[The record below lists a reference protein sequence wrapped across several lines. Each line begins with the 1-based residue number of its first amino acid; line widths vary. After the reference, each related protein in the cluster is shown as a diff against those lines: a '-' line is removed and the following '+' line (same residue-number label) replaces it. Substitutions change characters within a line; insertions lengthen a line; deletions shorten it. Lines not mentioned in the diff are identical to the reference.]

1 MSKVA
6 TTEAATAVIET
17 SRSGYELLA
26 TPLLN
31 KGTAFTESERDAFD
45 LHGLLPPTIGTLE
58 EQVSRRLQALRSF
71 ATDLERYA
79 FLRDLQDTNETLFFS
94 LLVQNLE
101 ELLPIVYTPTVGA
114 GCQQFSRLFRK
125 PRGLF
130 LSLPHKKRIAS
141 ILAHPSFDKVEAIV
155 VTDGERILGLGDQG
169 AGGMGIPIGKL
180 ALYTGCGGLH
190 PATTLPILLDVGT
203 DNPDCLND
211 PLYIGWRHERVRGE
225 EYDDFIETFVS
236 AVAKRWPHVLL
247 QWEDFAKNNAT
258 RMLEKY
264 RDRLCTFND
273 DVQGTAAVATGTLLS
288 AINVTGVPLTEQRIA
303 VMGAGSAGCGIA
315 SLIRKAMTDAGL
327 SDSEAGKRFFMVDRD
342 GLLVEGMDGI
352 ASFQQPFLQDKA
364 ALANWKLDHPDRVAL
379 LDVVRNAKPTVL
391 IGVSGQAGAF
401 SEPVV
406 RAMAEHNARP
416 VIFPL
421 SNPTSRAE
429 ATPGDLE
436 AWSEGRAV
444 IGTGSP
450 FPALERKGAKFKV
463 DQTNNSYIFPGV
475 GLGAIAVKASRVTD
489 QMFMAAAKALAAASP
504 ARSDPGKN
512 LLPPVTSLRDVSIT
526 VALAVALQAH
536 KEGLTQ
542 GVSTDQIEGLIRSK
556 VWTPH
561 YVPYQRVKSG
571 SA

>member
-1 MSKVA
+1 MAIVSSTDLKKA
-6 TTEAATAVIET
+6 SLET
-17 SRSGYELLA
+17 SLSGYELLA
-26 TPLLN
+26 DPLLN
-31 KGTAFTESERDAFD
+31 KGTAFTEAERDAFS

-58 EQVSRRLQALRSF
+58 EQVSRRLQALRAFES
-71 ATDLERYA
+71 DIERYA
-79 FLRDLQDTNETLFFS
+79 FLRDLQDTNETLFFA

-101 ELLPIVYTPTVGA
+101 ELLPIIYTPTVGA

-125 PRGLF
+125 SRGLF
-130 LSLPHKKRIAS
+130 LSLPHKKRIET
-141 ILAHPSFDKVEAIV
+141 IFAHPRFDNVEAIV

-190 PATTLPILLDVGT
+190 PATTLPIMLDVGT
-203 DNPDCLND
+203 DNPECLND

-225 EYDDFIETFVS
+225 EYDDFIEAFVT
-236 AVAKRWPHVLL
+236 AVTKRWPHVLL

-258 RMLEKY
+258 RMLERY

-288 AINVTGVPLTEQRIA
+288 AINVTGVPLVQQRIA

-327 SDSEAGKRFFMVDRD
+327 SDSDAGKRFFMVDRD
-342 GLLVEGMDGI
+342 GLIVDGMDGI
-352 ASFQQPFLQDKA
+352 ASFQRPFVQDKSA
-364 ALANWKLDHPDRVAL
+364 VADWKLDHPDKISL

-406 RAMAEHNARP
+406 RAMAEHNKRP

-429 ATPGDLE
+429 ATPIDLE

-444 IGTGSP
+444 IGTGTP
-450 FPALERKGAKFKV
+450 FPPLERNGVKFKV

-475 GLGAIAVKASRVTD
+475 GLGALAVNASRVTD
-489 QMFMAAAKALAAASP
+489 EMFMAAAKALAAASP
-504 ARSDPGKN
+504 ARNDPTKT
-512 LLPPVTSLRDVSIT
+512 LLPPVTSLRDVAFS

-536 KEGLTQ
+536 KDGLTE
-542 GVSTDQIEGLIRSK
+542 GVNTDQIEGLIREK

-561 YVPYQRVKSG
+561 YVPYRP
-571 SA
+571 A

>member
-1 MSKVA
+1 MSKVS
-6 TTEAATAVIET
+6 TTEAATAFAET
-17 SRSGYELLA
+17 ARSGYELLA
-26 TPLLN
+26 DPLLN
-31 KGTAFTESERDAFD
+31 KGTAFTEAERDLFD
-45 LHGLLPPTIGTLE
+45 LHGLLPPNIGTLE
-58 EQVSRRLQALRSF
+58 EQVSRRLQVLRSF

-101 ELLPIVYTPTVGA
+101 ELLPIVYTPTVGL

-130 LSLPHKKRIAS
+130 LSMPHKNRIEE
-141 ILAHPSFDKVEAIV
+141 ILAHPRFDKVEAIV
-155 VTDGERILGLGDQG
+155 ETDGERILGRGDQG

-190 PATTLPILLDVGT
+190 PATTLPIMLDVGT

-225 EYDDFIETFVS
+225 EYDDFIDAFVQ
-236 AVAKRWPHVLL
+236 AVIKRWPHVLL

-258 RMLEKY
+258 RMLERY
-264 RDRLCTFND
+264 RDSLCTFND

-327 SDSEAGKRFFMVDRD
+327 ADSEAGKRFFMVDRD
-342 GLLVEGMDGI
+342 GLLVDGMDGI

-364 ALANWKLDHPDRVAL
+364 AIANWTLDHPDRVAL

-406 RAMAEHNARP
+406 RAMAEYNSRP

-421 SNPTSRAE
+421 SNATSRAE
-429 ATPGDLE
+429 ATPEDLQ
-436 AWSEGRAV
+436 AWTDGRAV

-450 FPALERKGAKFKV
+450 FP
-463 DQTNNSYIFPGV
+463 P
-475 GLGAIAVKASRVTD
+475 
-489 QMFMAAAKALAAASP
+489 
-504 ARSDPGKN
+504 
-512 LLPPVTSLRDVSIT
+512 
-526 VALAVALQAH
+526 
-536 KEGLTQ
+536 
-542 GVSTDQIEGLIRSK
+542 IE
-556 VWTPH
+556 
-561 YVPYQRVKSG
+561 
-571 SA
+571 

>member
-1 MSKVA
+1 MSQVS
-6 TTEAATAVIET
+6 TTEANAVSVTTAL
-17 SRSGYELLA
+17 SGYELLA

-31 KGTAFTESERDAFD
+31 KGTAFTEFERDEFD
-45 LHGLLPPTIGTLE
+45 LHGLLPPNVGTLE
-58 EQVSRRLQALRSF
+58 EQVSRRLQVLRSF
-71 ATDLERYA
+71 ATDVERYA
-79 FLRDLQDTNETLFFS
+79 FLRDLQDTNETLFFA

-101 ELLPIVYTPTVGA
+101 ELLPVVYTPTVGA

-130 LSLPHKKRIAS
+130 LSLPHKNRIEA
-141 ILAHPSFDKVEAIV
+141 ILAHPRFDKVEAIV

-169 AGGMGIPIGKL
+169 AGGMGISIGKL

-190 PATTLPILLDVGT
+190 PATTLPIMLDVGT
-203 DNPDCLND
+203 DNPACLND

-225 EYDDFIETFVS
+225 EYDAFIEAFVS
-236 AVAKRWPHVLL
+236 AVVKRWPHVLL
-247 QWEDFAKNNAT
+247 QWEDFAKSNAT
-258 RMLEKY
+258 RMLDRY

-315 SLIRKAMTDAGL
+315 SLIRKAMIDAGVPEA
-327 SDSEAGKRFFMVDRD
+327 EAGQRFFMVDRD
-342 GLLVEGMDGI
+342 GLLVDGMDGI
-352 ASFQQPFLQDKA
+352 APFQQPFLQSKSVVA
-364 ALANWKLDHPDRVAL
+364 GWQLDHPDRIAL
-379 LDVVRNAKPTVL
+379 LDVVRNARPTVL

-406 RAMAEHNARP
+406 RAMAEHNQRP

-421 SNPTSRAE
+421 SNPTSSAE
-429 ATPGDLE
+429 ATPTDLE
-436 AWSEGRAV
+436 AWTEGRAV

-450 FPALERKGAKFKV
+450 FPPLERGGSKFKV

-475 GLGAIAVKASRVTD
+475 GLGAIAVKAARVTD
-489 QMFMAAAKALAAASP
+489 QMFMAAAKALAAVSP
-504 ARSDPGKN
+504 ARGNPDKN
-512 LLPPVTSLRDVSIT
+512 LLPPVTSLREVSVTI
-526 VALAVALQAH
+526 ALAVALQAH
-536 KEGLTQ
+536 KEGLTS
-542 GVSTDQIEGLIRSK
+542 GIDTDQIEGLIQSRI
-556 VWTPH
+556 WTPH
-561 YVPYQRVKSG
+561 YVPYTPIKAP

>member
-1 MSKVA
+1 MSDVR
-6 TTEAATAVIET
+6 TTDAAKAFVET
-17 SRSGYELLA
+17 SLSGYELLA
-26 TPLLN
+26 DPLLN
-31 KGTAFTESERDAFD
+31 KGTAFSEAERDTFG
-45 LHGLLPPTIGTLE
+45 LHGLLPPNIGTLE
-58 EQVSRRLQALRSF
+58 EQVSRRLQVLRSF
-71 ATDLERYA
+71 ATDVERYA
-79 FLRDLQDTNETLFFS
+79 FLRDLQDTNETLFFAM
-94 LLVQNLE
+94 LVQNLE
-101 ELLPIVYTPTVGA
+101 ELLPVVYTPTVGA

-130 LSLPHKKRIAS
+130 LSIPHKKRIES
-141 ILAHPSFDKVEAIV
+141 ILAHKRFDKVEAIV

-169 AGGMGIPIGKL
+169 AGGMGISIGKL
-180 ALYTGCGGLH
+180 SLYTGCGGLH
-190 PATTLPILLDVGT
+190 PATTLPVMLDVGT
-203 DNPDCLND
+203 DNQDCLSD

-225 EYDDFIETFVS
+225 EYDDFVDAFVT
-236 AVAKRWPHVLL
+236 AVSKRWPHVLL
-247 QWEDFAKNNAT
+247 HWEDFAKNNAT
-258 RMLEKY
+258 RLLERY

-327 SDSEAGKRFFMVDRD
+327 PDSEAGKRFFMVDRD
-342 GLLVEGMDGI
+342 GLLVNGMDGI
-352 ASFQQPFLQDKA
+352 TSFQQPFLQDKA
-364 ALANWKLDHPDRVAL
+364 AIANWTLDHPDRVAL

-401 SEPVV
+401 SEAVV
-406 RAMAEHNARP
+406 RTMTEHSPRP

-429 ATPGDLE
+429 ATPADLD
-436 AWSEGRAV
+436 AWSGGRAV
-444 IGTGSP
+444 IGTGTP
-450 FPALERKGAKFKV
+450 FPPLERNGVKVKV

-475 GLGAIAVKASRVTD
+475 GLAAIAVRASRITD
-489 QMFMAAAKALAAASP
+489 EMFMAAAKALAAASP

-512 LLPPVTSLRDVSIT
+512 LLPPVTALRDVSVA
-526 VALAVALQAH
+526 VALAAALQAH

-542 GVSTDQIEGLIRSK
+542 GVDIDQIEGLIRRK

-561 YVPYQRVKSG
+561 YVPYRPI
-571 SA
+571 